1 MKKVL
6 VVCSNGLGSSLML
19 KSNIQK
25 VCREKGIAATVEH
38 CDLGSAPSMIQDFDL
53 VVTSEGLAGELQGFG
68 VPVVTVVNFISPTE
82 VEEKVL
88 KHLQ

>member
-25 VCREKGIAATVEH
+25 VCEEKGIDVTVEH
-38 CDLGSAPSMIQDFDL
+38 CDLGSAPSMVRDFAL
-53 VVTSEGLAGELQGFG
+53 VVTSEGLAGELRGLG
-68 VPVVTVVNFISPTE
+68 VPVETIVNFISRGE